1 MLVLV
6 FAFLGFDHLDGQM
19 TACYNVGLYSGRRD
33 ISGGTRLPP
42 KRERDVDR
50 MRDAQ
55 RGKVPLDRIWPI
67 GWLVYFISYFTRYNY
82 SAAMVAIA
90 EAEGFD
96 TGMTGL
102 IASALFVCYGAG
114 QMIAGWLGERCDPR
128 RMVFAG
134 LFGSAICNGVMGLS
148 GSYPLMLAAW
158 GLNGLMCAMIWAP
171 MVRLLTLVLPYDR
184 QRRAML
190 SFSYSTALGQA
201 GTYLLVSFLTVWL
214 PWRYAFFVPTV
225 LAAAVALLW
234 LFSVPRDCAAEA
246 LPGPAVDDA
255 PAAAAPGTARRGRVW
270 LISGLPAILC
280 AILLMG
286 VLKDGILTW
295 VPQMV
300 KDTFGTSTSL
310 SIFLSAVLP
319 VVTVASVPLVKLLC
333 RLCRSDDMIVS
344 AVLYGGAA
352 VGMLLLLLFG
362 GTSPAAAIVLFS
374 LVATLVSGVNAVLI
388 SFIPLRYA
396 AFGLT
401 AVVAGLTNAVTYLG
415 SALSGFGIGA
425 VAQHGGWRTV
435 EELLLALCVAG
446 IVCCAA
452 IRPVWR
458 RFCAADPNGEN

>member
-1 MLVLV
+1 M
-6 FAFLGFDHLDGQM
+6 
-19 TACYNVGLYSGRRD
+19 
-33 ISGGTRLPP
+33 
-42 KRERDVDR
+42 
-50 MRDAQ
+50 
-55 RGKVPLDRIWPI
+55 
-67 GWLVYFISYFTRYNY
+67 
-82 SAAMVAIA
+82 
-90 EAEGFD
+90 
-96 TGMTGL
+96 
-102 IASALFVCYGAG
+102 
-114 QMIAGWLGERCDPR
+114 
-128 RMVFAG
+128 
-134 LFGSAICNGVMGLS
+134 
-148 GSYPLMLAAW
+148 
-158 GLNGLMCAMIWAP
+158 
-171 MVRLLTLVLPYDR
+171 
-184 QRRAML
+184 
-190 SFSYSTALGQA
+190 
-201 GTYLLVSFLTVWL
+201 VWL

-234 LFSVPRDCAAEA
+234 LFAVPRDCAA
-246 LPGPAVDDA
+246 GTPAA
-255 PAAAAPGTARRGRVW
+255 PAADDASAAAASETSRRGRVW

-333 RLCRSDDMIVS
+333 RLCRNDDMTVS

-388 SFIPLRYA
+388 SFVPLRFA
-396 AFGLT
+396 AFGST

-415 SALSGFGIGA
+415 SALSGFGIGT
-425 VAQHGGWRTV
+425 VAEHGGWRMV
-435 EELLLALCVAG
+435 EELLLVLCVAG
-446 IVCCAA
+446 IVCCAV

-458 RFCAADPNGEN
+458 RFCAADPNREN